1 MERRTSPGG
10 PVTDA
15 DGRPIS
21 GTDAGGGEVRDWIR
35 TTGLTS
41 WYILGIAGA
50 LGLGA
55 LLFATT
61 RDITIPLLVAVVL
74 GAIFVPL
81 VDWLQK
87 FRVPRWLGT
96 LIVMALLMAVTVG
109 ILALVITGIVDQAEE
124 IGRQIQAG
132 VDQLEESLAGV
143 GFGEDLPSRVKEQVT
158 SSSTFLSGGIVG
170 AILGGLSSAASFLVG
185 VFIAVNIL
193 FFVLKDAHA
202 IFDWLQARASGVVAT
217 TLLGDSARAMRA
229 YFRGKALVGLSSAV
243 TVLIGALLV
252 GVPLPTSIALV
263 TFFTSF
269 IPYLGAIIAGA
280 YAVLLAL
287 GSGGF
292 SDALLVLAVVVI
304 ANAVVES
311 LVTPFAVGA
320 ELRLHPLVVL
330 VVTILGGMVAGLIG
344 VTLAAPATSIA
355 VEVVGKLR
363 AAGVFD
369 RRSSAQAVVPR
380 G

>member
-1 MERRTSPGG
+1 M
-10 PVTDA
+10 
-15 DGRPIS
+15 S
-21 GTDAGGGEVRDWIR
+21 GTGAEGTGGEVRDWIR

-50 LGLGA
+50 VGLGA
-55 LLFATT
+55 LLFAAT

-81 VDWLQK
+81 VDWLHTL
-87 FRVPRWLGT
+87 RVPRWLGT
-96 LIVMALLMAVTVG
+96 LIVMALLLAVTVG
-109 ILALVITGIVDQAEE
+109 VLALVITGIVDQAEE

-132 VDQLEESLAGV
+132 VDQLEEGLASV
-143 GFGEDLPSRVKEQVT
+143 GFAEGLPSRVKEQVT

-202 IFDWLQARASGVVAT
+202 IFDWLQARVSGVVAT

-243 TVLIGALLV
+243 TVLVGALLV

-369 RRSSAQAVVPR
+369 RRSSARAVVPR